1 MGELLY
7 VYDCT
12 ESRRKNARR
21 VMFTKELYG
30 FVYTWKTKLGVKE
43 KKKAGLLEQCFGSL
57 AIADSTLLVPDQYRN
72 VYSNLFRRYS
82 DIVKV
87 KLYTV
92 GEQLEV

>member
-12 ESRRKNARR
+12 ESRRRNARR

-43 KKKAGLLEQCFGSL
+43 KRKTGLVDECPGSL
-57 AIADSTLLVPDQYRN
+57 AIADSTLLVPNRYQGI
-72 VYSNLFRRYS
+72 YSDLFRRYS

-87 KLYTV
+87 RLYAVT
-92 GEQLEV
+92 EQLEV